1 MNAFRNATVSVCS
14 AIALVAGPAVGTQV
28 TPNFSDLWWNPAES
42 GWGVNITQQAD
53 VLFATWFVYGPGK
66 EPIWYSAT
74 LARDPVGTD
83 GTTSF
88 QGELVHTTGPW
99 FGAGTF
105 NPALVT
111 RQVVG
116 AARFASRSVS
126 TATLAYTA
134 GGVTVTKQVERQT
147 LKSNNMAG
155 TYVGGMTATTFN
167 CQSPGDNGQDVG
179 GAGELDVSQIGAS
192 VTINSDGCVFRAQ
205 YRQMGQVGY
214 LDAGTVTCPGVPGT
228 AAFAGY
234 EVAVE
239 TTGILLRYVMS
250 GPVCSVRGNIAG
262 ARLD

>member
-1 MNAFRNATVSVCS
+1 M
-14 AIALVAGPAVGTQV
+14 AGPAVGTQV
-28 TPNFSDLWWNPAES
+28 TTNFSDLWWIPAES
-42 GWGVNITQQAD
+42 GWGLNVTQQAD

-74 LARDPVGTD
+74 LAKDPVSAD

-88 QGELVHTTGPW
+88 QGELVQTTGPW

-111 RQVVG
+111 RQGVG
-116 AARFASRSVS
+116 AAHFAPGTVS
-126 TATLAYTA
+126 TATLTYTT
-134 GGVTVTKQVERQT
+134 GGVTVTKQIERQT

-167 CQSPGDNGQDVG
+167 CQSSGDNGQDVG
-179 GAGELDVSQIGAS
+179 GSDALSVSHVGSS
-192 VTINSDGCVFRAQ
+192 VTISSEEGCVFRAQ
-205 YRQMGQVGY
+205 YRQAGQVGY

-228 AAFAGY
+228 ATFAGY

-250 GPVCSVRGNIAG
+250 GPNCSVRGNIAG
-262 ARLD
+262 ARLE